1 MKIAI
6 DARSATLHQGT
17 GIGTYTNNLI
27 SEILS
32 INSKDDFTLFCSG
45 KFNNNFNKENTDIV
59 FSSGRHGSF
68 YEKHYIPNIL
78 SSG

>member
-32 INSKDDFTLFCSG
+32 IDSKDEFTLFCSG
-45 KFNNNFNKENTDIV
+45 KFNEEFQ
-59 FSSGRHGSF
+59 
-68 YEKHYIPNIL
+68 
-78 SSG
+78 